1 MEVQA
6 QVMTRD
12 DSTQCW
18 VPMGGGGLSTVKLC
32 KLPRLAS
39 TSVVGSGDSKPPEYV
54 IHGERI
60 ADKSVSTAGKHCWA
74 HENNFPIQ
82 GDYDSGLRMRV
93 IKVYCLWF
101 VR

>member
-32 KLPRLAS
+32 KLARGRCSPTTAS
-39 TSVVGSGDSKPPEYV
+39 TEQKPEYV
-54 IHGERI
+54 IHGERL
-60 ADKSVSTAGKHCWA
+60 ADKSVSKKTRGCCFRMMLGSCVFAYRQFGKS
-74 HENNFPIQ
+74 FFFF
-82 GDYDSGLRMRV
+82 LRQCS
-93 IKVYCLWF
+93 IED
-101 VR
+101 